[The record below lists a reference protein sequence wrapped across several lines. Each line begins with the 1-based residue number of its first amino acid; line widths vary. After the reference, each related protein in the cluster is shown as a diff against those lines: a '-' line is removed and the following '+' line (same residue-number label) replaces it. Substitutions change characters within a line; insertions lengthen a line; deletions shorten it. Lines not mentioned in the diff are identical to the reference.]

1 MAKLED
7 FKEDV
12 ALLVESGLVAI
23 KQGDEESAK
32 KLFNAVGILHPKNL
46 AKKMGFGLIALHKMD
61 ISTAQKN
68 FNEILH
74 EEKTNWRAQAFLAFS
89 YILSVL
95 QEGTNDVKIESLRRG
110 AELSQEVLDHCDVP
124 STRQLAQ
131 SLLDWERELV
141 EKVGT
146 RGPVV

>member
-32 KLFNAVGILHPKNL
+32 KLFNAVGILDPQNL

-61 ISTAQKN
+61 IPTAQKN

-89 YILSVL
+89 CILSVL
-95 QEGTNDVKIESLRRG
+95 QDGSNDVKIEALRKG

-131 SLLDWERELV
+131 SLLDWEKELV